1 MIRKANEV
9 AVLRT
14 YADIRKWQSER
25 KNAGL
30 FDFRFLTVNVPAE
43 LCRQRKW
50 PLLCDCGCPITLMF
64 TVTFTGICLVREV
77 TSYFR
82 MAKIKP
88 SIFVSPACLKYT
100 RILAKST

>member
-30 FDFRFLTVNVPAE
+30 FDFRF
-43 LCRQRKW
+43 
-50 PLLCDCGCPITLMF
+50 
-64 TVTFTGICLVREV
+64 ICNSLV
-77 TSYFR
+77 S
-82 MAKIKP
+82 
-88 SIFVSPACLKYT
+88 S
-100 RILAKST
+100 